1 MSSYIVAFDIG
12 TGAGRAVLFD
22 ERGKKIAVRYEEW
35 SYRPCPWGAKAG
47 LVFDADDFFA
57 RLARQSRALVE
68 DAGVRAGDIA
78 AVSVVS
84 QRQGMVFIDGG
95 GRELYSAPCVD
106 LRGEEERAEII
117 PLGQKIREITGIA
130 PHGMYGPG
138 RLLWFRKHRPEIL
151 EKTRTL
157 LMISDWFAWR
167 LTGKAVSEISVASS
181 SQFLANAARSWSEEL
196 IGLFDLPRQIFPE
209 LIPANRAAGRVTR
222 EAARASGLPEGT
234 PVFSAGG
241 DTQAALAGMGAFT
254 PGTIAAVAGSTTPV
268 MLVSGTPR
276 SFPGADTVCHVAEGL
291 WCVEANVK
299 FTGVS
304 VRWTR
309 EIIKAPA
316 SSSGPGRS
324 EGSLPADGGAFK
336 RMTELAGTVPIG
348 SGGAA
353 AYLGA
358 EIAGEDLGEN
368 YGGFLFPVPWNI
380 YEITAAHLYR
390 AVLESTIFPVRAN
403 TEYLVRENGTG
414 AEDFDFLVCG
424 GQTKSEFFSQSLAD
438 LLDRPILVSG
448 SEETSAL
455 GGALSA
461 AVGIG
466 LYGDYR
472 TAAQNMVTGARRYN
486 PDKQRA
492 GEYERA
498 YEHWRSLRK
507 HLRGIGGQNV

>member
-1 MSSYIVAFDIG
+1 MSSYIAAFDIG
-12 TGAGRAVLFD
+12 TGAGKAAIFD
-22 ERGKKIAVRYEEW
+22 EKGKGIAVRYEEW
-35 SYRPCPWGAKAG
+35 SYKPCPWGAKSG
-47 LVFDADDFFA
+47 MVFDADDFFG
-57 RLARQSRALVE
+57 RLVRQFRRAAE
-68 DAGVRAGDIA
+68 DSGIKAGDIA

-106 LRGEEERAEII
+106 LRGGEELSEIT
-117 PLGQKIREITGIA
+117 PHAQEIREITGIS
-130 PHGMYGPG
+130 PHGMYGPS
-138 RLLWFRKHRPEIL
+138 RLLWFKKHRPEIL

-167 LTGKAVSEISVASS
+167 LTGNAASEISVASS
-181 SQFLANAARSWSEEL
+181 SQFLTNASRTWSEEL
-196 IGLFDLPRQIFPE
+196 ISLFGLPRRIFPE
-209 LIPANRAAGRVTR
+209 LIPADRAAGRVTG
-222 EAARASGLPEGT
+222 EAARASGLREGT

-276 SFPGADTVCHVAEGL
+276 SFPGTDTVCHVAEGL
-291 WCVEANVK
+291 WCIEANVK
-299 FTGVS
+299 FTGIS

-316 SSSGPGRS
+316 SFPGPGRGEDS
-324 EGSLPADGGAFK
+324 HPADGGAFE
-336 RMTELAGTVPIG
+336 RMTELAESVPIG
-348 SGGAA
+348 SGGVT

-380 YEITAAHLYR
+380 YGITAAHLYR
-390 AVLESTIFPVRAN
+390 AALESAIFPVRAN
-403 TEYLVRENGTG
+403 TEYLVRENGTA
-414 AEDFDFLVCG
+414 AEAFDFRVCG
-424 GQTKSEFFSQSLAD
+424 GQAKSEFFSQSLAD
-438 LLDRPILVSG
+438 LLNRKILVYG

-455 GGALSA
+455 GGAISA

-466 LYGDYR
+466 LYGDYQ
-472 TAAQNMVTGARRYN
+472 TAAQNMAARAREYN
-486 PDKQRA
+486 PDRRRA
-492 GEYERA
+492 GEYEKA
-498 YEHWRSLRK
+498 YKHWRSLRK
-507 HLRGIGGQNV
+507 HLRNIGGQNV